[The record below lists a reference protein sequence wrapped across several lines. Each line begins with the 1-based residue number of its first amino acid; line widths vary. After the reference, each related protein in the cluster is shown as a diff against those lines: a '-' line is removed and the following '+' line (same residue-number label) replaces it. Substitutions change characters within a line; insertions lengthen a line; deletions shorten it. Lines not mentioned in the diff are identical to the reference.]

1 VALQALVDSAIEFCE
16 KSQVVQ
22 LTTSAVDAVSGTFNY
37 MITLPADTA
46 VSQVLRV
53 WYGNCELNLIAQHN
67 VNSPLAYNPM
77 AGTTA
82 RQVGTPQLAIIIDP
96 AEITLYP
103 TPDVGMTA
111 AVTVRVATKPTRSAT
126 TLADLLL
133 EDWVEGVVAGA
144 AYRLAA
150 SPSEAYSS
158 DSNAVKYA
166 SMYRYNLGCA
176 RIEASKG
183 RVRGNIAIQQCPFA

>member
-1 VALQALVDSAIEFCE
+1 
-16 KSQVVQ
+16 
-22 LTTSAVDAVSGTFNY
+22 
-37 MITLPADTA
+37 
-46 VSQVLRV
+46 
-53 WYGNCELNLIAQHN
+53 
-67 VNSPLAYNPM
+67 
-77 AGTTA
+77 
-82 RQVGTPQLAIIIDP
+82 
-96 AEITLYP
+96 
-103 TPDVGMTA
+103 MTA

-166 SMYRYNLGCA
+166 SMYRYHLGCA

-183 RVRGNIAIQQCPFA
+183 RVHGDIAVQQCPFA